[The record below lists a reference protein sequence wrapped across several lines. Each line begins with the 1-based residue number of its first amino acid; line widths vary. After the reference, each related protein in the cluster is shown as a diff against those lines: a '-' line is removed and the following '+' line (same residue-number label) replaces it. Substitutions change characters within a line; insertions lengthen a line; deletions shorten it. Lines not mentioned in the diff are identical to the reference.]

1 MIAFLLLAASEPA
14 KAPGIEEQR
23 FADCVAAVEADAE
36 AAIATAEQWRLSGGG
51 LNARLCL
58 GLAYAQAKRWAAAQL
73 AFELAAKEAERNRDG
88 RAPGFWVQAGNAAL
102 AGGLYRQARN
112 AFDAALAP
120 ALLKGAEAG
129 EAHLD
134 RARASAALGDQAAA
148 RTDIDA
154 ALKLTPA
161 DPLVW
166 LLSATLARREGNLAR
181 AAADIEEA
189 AKRAPDDP
197 SIALEAGNIALMSGA
212 PEAAKRAWQAAVK
225 NGPETPSG
233 LSAAEALKQFETP
246 EGQDLLNVRL

>member
-1 MIAFLLLAASEPA
+1 MIPFLLLAASEPA

-23 FADCVAAVEADAE
+23 FIECAAQVESDAE
-36 AAIATAEQWRLSGGG
+36 AAIRSAESWRLSGGE

-58 GLAYAQAKRWAAAQL
+58 GLAYAQLKRWPAAQL

-88 RAPGFWVQAGNAAL
+88 RSASFWVQSGNAAL
-102 AGGLYRQARN
+102 AGGLHRQARN
-112 AFDAALAP
+112 ALDSALSSG
-120 ALLKGAEAG
+120 LLKGADEG

-134 RARASAALGDQAAA
+134 RARASAALGEFPLA

-154 ALKLTPA
+154 AIKLIPA
-161 DPLVW
+161 DPLAW

-189 AKRAPDDP
+189 AKRSPDDAAV
-197 SIALEAGNIALMSGA
+197 ALEAGNIAIMSGA

-225 NGPETPSG
+225 NAPDSLPGKA
-233 LSAAEALKQFETP
+233 AAEALKQF
-246 EGQDLLNVRL
+246 